1 MTTQNNEITEQDFTV
16 YQEVQFSG
24 VTNMFDVETV
34 SNLSGLNRI
43 KILDIMKNYSAYAK
57 KWS

>member
-1 MTTQNNEITEQDFTV
+1 MKKYNAKVTKEDFAA
-16 YQEVQFSG
+16 YREVQLSS
-24 VTNMFDVETV
+24 VTNMFDIVTV
-34 SNLSGLNRI
+34 AELSGLNRE